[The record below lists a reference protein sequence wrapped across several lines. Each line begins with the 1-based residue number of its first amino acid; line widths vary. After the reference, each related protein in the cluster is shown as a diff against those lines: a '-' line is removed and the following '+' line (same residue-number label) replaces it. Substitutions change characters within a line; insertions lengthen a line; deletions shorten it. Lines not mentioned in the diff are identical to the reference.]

1 MIEVMACEKRNTNSE
16 IVLVVLLHGAMF
28 IQTPTMK
35 MLWCAGRISGRQAR
49 IPSFIDIHSHLY
61 LSLHSLMPLGMLF
74 ISVFSEYDL
83 MGIF

>member
-35 MLWCAGRISGRQAR
+35 ML
-49 IPSFIDIHSHLY
+49 
-61 LSLHSLMPLGMLF
+61 
-74 ISVFSEYDL
+74 
-83 MGIF
+83 